1 MKEVFKEL
9 NKILKEANSI
19 IDKAD
24 EIASL
29 RSRITE
35 DEDLLQF
42 VNKVRE
48 KVQNEAKQAVID
60 NDGRG
65 IVVMATGSGKSK
77 VAIDLAKHY
86 SKVKNAKMFDCNA
99 LVVPTEKLRDE
110 NWKEEFEKW
119 KAIKIFNNTKRLC
132 YASASKF
139 ENFDIN
145 FLILDEGH
153 NLTELSSEIF
163 TNNNV
168 ENVVLLTAT
177 LPTSNEKKDLFNRLG
192 IPLVYH
198 LTLDIA
204 VKLGFVAPYEITVV
218 YTDLDEINKNIVSG
232 TKDKPFYQTEGEKY
246 KYLSRVY
253 DNSPKYSQERFRATM
268 NRMKFIY
275 NLKSKTDAAKFILD
289 EFIPETNRTLIFCG
303 SIEQSNELNPD
314 RFHSKTTD
322 ISYNKFKKDEIKRL
336 SCVQAI
342 NEGHNFIGLDD
353 AVVCQIN
360 SKEKDIV
367 QRIGRI
373 VRYRPGHIAQVW
385 IIVCRGTQDEKWVK
399 TALEN
404 FDQTKIKHVLFES
417 LKKEKLCH

>member
-9 NKILKEANSI
+9 NKIFREADSI

-24 EIASL
+24 EIALL
-29 RSRITE
+29 RSEITKN
-35 DEDLLQF
+35 EDLIYF

-48 KVQNEAKQAVID
+48 RVQNEAKQAVID

-65 IVVMATGSGKSK
+65 IVAMATGSGKSK
-77 VAIDLAKHY
+77 VAIDLAKYY
-86 SKVKNAKMFDCNA
+86 SKAKNAKMFDCNS

-119 KAIKIFNNTKRLC
+119 KAAKIFDNTERLC

-139 ENFDIN
+139 ENFNIN
-145 FLILDEGH
+145 LLILDEGH

-163 TNNNV
+163 VNNNV
-168 ENVVLLTAT
+168 ENVVILTAT
-177 LPTSNEKKDLFNRLG
+177 LPTSNEKKELFDRLG

-218 YTDLDEINKNIVSG
+218 YTHLDEINKNIISG
-232 TKDKPFYQTEGEKY
+232 TKDKPFYQTESEKY
-246 KYLSRVY
+246 KYLSKVF

-268 NRMKFIY
+268 NRMRFIY
-275 NLKSKTDAAKFILD
+275 NLKSKTDVAKYILQKS
-289 EFIPETNRTLIFCG
+289 IPETNRTLIFCG
-303 SIEQSNELNPD
+303 SIEQANELNPN

-322 ISYNKFKKDEIKRL
+322 TAYNRFKKDEIKRL

-353 AVVCQIN
+353 ALVCQLN

-373 VRYRPGHIAQVW
+373 VRYRPGHVAQIW
-385 IIVCRGTQDEKWVK
+385 IVVCKGTQDEEWAK

-404 FDQTKIKHVLFES
+404 FDQSKIKHISFES